1 MHGDGA
7 AAAFAAVC
15 IAEVADEVILVGWQP
30 LDGPATHELPANGW
44 RLLQALGLREA
55 VEKIAY
61 FPLAD
66 LHRSASSGYLLSQR
80 PLQQFA
86 RDRYGFAHAV
96 VEEGELAALLL
107 DAAASRGVRTSS
119 AVVTADLQLTNRR
132 ANRRT
137 NAADA
142 TPWQRTVYHT
152 ERDESDRNQRF
163 LTRWLAAS
171 SYATCLPTLHGQTVE
186 ILAARAEPWH
196 ARLIGKAQPALS
208 ATLALHA
215 PAAHWFR
222 GADAVFGAAG
232 HASLPISGLG
242 LAAALEDAWVLA
254 RMLDNYDDHLPTALA
269 EYETYRGARARRL
282 HAYEQRSFA
291 HNLQSPR
298 ILTRNLK
305 LAFSSRFL
313 PEMAMQKLDWM
324 YGYDAVKGFR

>member
-7 AAAFAAVC
+7 AAAFAAAC
-15 IAEVADEVILVGWQP
+15 IAQVADEVTLVGWQP
-30 LDGPATHELPANGW
+30 AEATAAHELPANGW

-55 VEKIAY
+55 VEDIAY

-96 VEEGELAALLL
+96 VEEEPLAALLL
-107 DAAASRGVRTSS
+107 DAAATRGVHASS
-119 AVVTADLQLTNRR
+119 ERVTADLQLS
-132 ANRRT
+132 NRRT
-137 NAADA
+137 NAAQT
-142 TPWQRTVYHT
+142 TPWQRRVYRT
-152 ERDESDRNQRF
+152 QRDDRDRNQRF
-163 LTRWLAAS
+163 LTRWLATS
-171 SYATCLPTLHGQTVE
+171 SYATCLPTREGQSIE
-186 ILAARAEPWH
+186 LLAAEEEPWH
-196 ARLIGKAQPALS
+196 AQIIDTAQPEVS
-208 ATLALHA
+208 TTLALYA

-222 GADAVFGAAG
+222 GTEAVFGAAA

-242 LAAALEDAWVLA
+242 LAAAMEDAWVLA

-282 HAYEQRSFA
+282 HAYEQRSIA

-298 ILTRNLK
+298 TLTRNLK